1 MSLICSKNHSTQDQ
15 IPLYRKQF
23 IDVRLNNFI
32 RDFSITK
39 WPLDCVAL
47 IKRIKDEKR
56 LPLQI
61 STVRDVSDKFDAVSR
76 YVQEENLYQ
85 IIINRDKI
93 RYPFQ
98 DSRDRRLNFTIAHE
112 LGHILLDHLSI
123 PDILKTDEERELED
137 LEANEFAGKLL
148 IPEKTLLHCNF
159 VSIPAVAEFF
169 NVSNTALWIR
179 LNNLQR
185 LDLLES
191 KKTRVCNKCGN
202 TQFHRA
208 SRYCRI
214 CGNHL
219 KNNLNG
225 VERKSYYEPV
235 SFDNCLDLSECPYC
249 GQKHFYWPEGICPSC
264 DRRLY
269 NYCHKGLY
277 LDKGGCLHTNPDYAR
292 FCEMCGSVTYF
303 SSMGFL
309 KGWKETQ

>member
-1 MSLICSKNHSTQDQ
+1 MSLICSSNHSITDQ
-15 IPLYRKQF
+15 IPPYRKQF
-23 IDVRLNNFI
+23 IDLKLNSFI

-47 IKRIKDEKR
+47 IKKIKDEKR

-76 YVQEENLYQ
+76 YVEEENLYQ

-112 LGHILLDHLSI
+112 LGHIFLEHLSI
-123 PDILKTDEERELED
+123 ADILKTDEERELED

-148 IPEKTLLHCNF
+148 IPEKTLLLCNF
-159 VSIPAVAEFF
+159 VSIPKVAEFF

-202 TQFHRA
+202 FLFHPA
-208 SRYCRI
+208 ARYCRI

-225 VERKSYYEPV
+225 VERISYYQTV
-235 SFDNCLDLSECPYC
+235 SFDNIFDDAECPYC
-249 GQKHFYWPEGICPSC
+249 GKRHFYWPEGICPSC

-269 NYCHKGLY
+269 NYCHKGFY
-277 LDKGGCLHTNPDYAR
+277 LDKGGCSHTNPDYAR
-292 FCEMCGSVTYF
+292 FCEMCGSKTYF
-303 SSMGFL
+303 NSMGLL
-309 KGWKETQ
+309 KG

>member
-1 MSLICSKNHSTQDQ
+1 MTL
-15 IPLYRKQF
+15 PLCHIVIYIF
-23 IDVRLNNFI
+23 AN
-32 RDFSITK
+32 
-39 WPLDCVAL
+39 L
-47 IKRIKDEKR
+47 IKRF
-56 LPLQI
+56 
-61 STVRDVSDKFDAVSR
+61 ST
-76 YVQEENLYQ
+76 YVEEENLYQ
-85 IIINRDKI
+85 IIINKDKI

-123 PDILKTDEERELED
+123 PDILKINEERELED

-191 KKTRVCNKCGN
+191 KITRVCSKYGN
-202 TQFHRA
+202 TQFHGA
-208 SRYCRI
+208 ARYCRI

-219 KNNLNG
+219 KNNMNG
-225 VERKSYYEPV
+225 VERKTYYETV
-235 SFDNCLDLSECPYC
+235 SFDNCFEQAECPYC

-277 LDKGGCLHTNPDYAR
+277 LDIGGCSHTNPDYAR
-292 FCEMCGSVTYF
+292 FCEICGSETYF

-309 KGWKETQ
+309 RPWNDAHNIIPESVVAEEKLGYMY

>member
-1 MSLICSKNHSTQDQ
+1 MAGYVPLIDLK
-15 IPLYRKQF
+15 
-23 IDVRLNNFI
+23 LNNFL
-32 RDFSITK
+32 RDFSIAK

-47 IKRIKDEKR
+47 IKRIRDEKR

-76 YVQEENLYQ
+76 YVEEENLYQ

-123 PDILKTDEERELED
+123 PDILKTDAERDLED

-148 IPEKTLLHCNF
+148 IPEKTLLQCNF

-191 KKTRVCNKCGN
+191 KITRVCNKCGN
-202 TQFHRA
+202 TQFHGA
-208 SRYCRI
+208 KTILTALKENRI
-214 CGNHL
+214 MKPYPL
-219 KNNLNG
+219 KIVSTRPNVHTAVKNIFTG
-225 VERKSYYEPV
+225 QMAFAPV
-235 SFDNCLDLSECPYC
+235 VTGGCITTAIKDYILTKVAAHIPTLIM
-249 GQKHFYWPEGICPSC
+249 EGIVKCAGV
-264 DRRLY
+264 RLI
-269 NYCHKGLY
+269 LI
-277 LDKGGCLHTNPDYAR
+277 
-292 FCEMCGSVTYF
+292 VW
-303 SSMGFL
+303 GF
-309 KGWKETQ
+309 